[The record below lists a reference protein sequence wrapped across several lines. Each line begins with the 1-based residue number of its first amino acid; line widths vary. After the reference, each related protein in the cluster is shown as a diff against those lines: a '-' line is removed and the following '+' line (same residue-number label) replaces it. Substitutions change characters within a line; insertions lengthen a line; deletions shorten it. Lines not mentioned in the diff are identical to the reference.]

1 MVLVWLQHLSIGSCY
16 GFLWQIKEFFST
28 RYFFPRKKSICR
40 KQEPLDLFNKL
51 SKRLPSN
58 LQCNMFFPQFW
69 LMLRALQSCH
79 WKTSLEEKSRKQKQ
93 VKTPGKSDS
102 HTLPPLCLYE
112 YIVSLPIVFVTNL
125 GKHPWCKRYFPNLCI
140 ISD

>member
-1 MVLVWLQHLSIGSCY
+1 MSGFSIYPSVLVMAFSGRLRSFLVPDISSLGRKVYAGS
-16 GFLWQIKEFFST
+16 
-28 RYFFPRKKSICR
+28 KS
-40 KQEPLDLFNKL
+40 PLDLFNKL

-58 LQCNMFFPQFW
+58 LQCNMFFHQFW
-69 LMLRALQSCH
+69 LLLRALQSCH

-125 GKHPWCKRYFPNLCI
+125 GKHPWCKRYFTNLCI